1 MHQLCVK
8 EFAMKLSFLEKL
20 NIYFDMKNYSYSSK
34 VDEILESFMQEGKF
48 IEFKYCTALLEYKG
62 KQYEIWIANHPYAS
76 LSNLLEVG
84 TERIRIYD
92 KLRPSR
98 KMQVKFFEWL
108 CEQSGYTGDLEDMS
122 ETESAKNDRGI
133 KHFLEE

>member
-1 MHQLCVK
+1 
-8 EFAMKLSFLEKL
+8 MKLSILEKL

-34 VDEILESFMQEGKF
+34 VDEILESFMREGKF
-48 IEFKYCTALLEYKG
+48 IEFRYCTALLEYRG

-84 TERIRIYD
+84 SERITERIRIYD

-108 CEQSGYTGDLEDMS
+108 CAQSGYTGDLEDMS

>member
-1 MHQLCVK
+1 
-8 EFAMKLSFLEKL
+8 MKLSLDEKL
-20 NIYFDMKNYSYSSK
+20 NIYLDLKNYSYSRK
-34 VDEILESFMQEGKF
+34 VDEILESIIKEGKF
-48 IEFKYCTALLEYKG
+48 IKFEYCTALLEYKG

-76 LSNLLEVG
+76 LTNLLEVVP
-84 TERIRIYD
+84 EKILIYY

-122 ETESAKNDRGI
+122 ETESANNSRGI
-133 KHFLEE
+133 KYFLGE

>member
-1 MHQLCVK
+1 
-8 EFAMKLSFLEKL
+8 MKLSFLEKL
-20 NIYFDMKNYSYSSK
+20 NIYFDLKNYSYSPK
-34 VDEILESFMQEGKF
+34 VDEILESIIKEGKF
-48 IEFKYCTALLEYKG
+48 IKFEYCTALLEYKG
-62 KQYEIWIANHPYAS
+62 KQYEIWTANHPYAS

-92 KLRPSR
+92 DLRPSR

-122 ETESAKNDRGI
+122 ETKSAENDRGI
-133 KHFLEE
+133 KYFLGE

>member
-1 MHQLCVK
+1 
-8 EFAMKLSFLEKL
+8 MKLSFLEKL

-34 VDEILESFMQEGKF
+34 VDEILESFMREGKF
-48 IEFKYCTALLEYKG
+48 IEFKYCTALLEYRG
-62 KQYEIWIANHPYAS
+62 KQYEIWTANHPYAS

-84 TERIRIYD
+84 SERKRIRIYND
-92 KLRPSR
+92 LRPSR

-122 ETESAKNDRGI
+122 ETISTKNDKGI
-133 KHFLEE
+133 KYFLGE

>member
-1 MHQLCVK
+1 
-8 EFAMKLSFLEKL
+8 MKLSFLEKL

>member
-1 MHQLCVK
+1 
-8 EFAMKLSFLEKL
+8 MKLSFGEKL
-20 NIYFDMKNYSYSSK
+20 NIYFDLKNFSYSSK
-34 VDEILESFMQEGKF
+34 VDEILESFIREGRF
-48 IEFKYCTALLEYKG
+48 IKFKYCTALLEYKG
-62 KQYEIWIANHPYAS
+62 KQYEIWTANHPYAS

-92 KLRPSR
+92 DLRPSR

-122 ETESAKNDRGI
+122 ETKSAENDRGI
-133 KHFLEE
+133 KYFLGE

>member
-1 MHQLCVK
+1 
-8 EFAMKLSFLEKL
+8 MKLSFLEKL

-34 VDEILESFMQEGKF
+34 VDEILESFMREGKF
-48 IEFKYCTALLEYKG
+48 IEFRYCTALLEYRG

-76 LSNLLEVG
+76 LSNLLEIG
-84 TERIRIYD
+84 TERIRTERIRIYD

-108 CEQSGYTGDLEDMS
+108 CEQSGYTGALEDMS
-122 ETESAKNDRGI
+122 ETKSAENDRGI
-133 KHFLEE
+133 KYFLGE